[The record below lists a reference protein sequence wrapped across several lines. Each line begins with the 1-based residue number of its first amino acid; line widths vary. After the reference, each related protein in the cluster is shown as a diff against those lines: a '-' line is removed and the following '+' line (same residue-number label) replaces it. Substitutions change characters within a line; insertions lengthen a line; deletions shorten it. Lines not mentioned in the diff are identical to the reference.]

1 MPDPSVEPPIESPPD
16 DVVLPCGCLIRCAV
30 IDGTNTITISPC
42 RQSCPNLANAI
53 ALANEQAKPV
63 EYRRG

>member
-1 MPDPSVEPPIESPPD
+1 MTAEAVPD

-30 IDGTNTITISPC
+30 IDGTNTMTISPC
-42 RQSCPNLANAI
+42 RPDCRNLANTLDLAQGKGI
-53 ALANEQAKPV
+53 AP